1 MRDLEDDP
9 ELRANINLYKDD
21 DIMAELESK
30 MQSMGLDEVEPSQLS
45 KDLNKGTAKVAG
57 QEREIKSAVRKTAI
71 GKAKA
76 YQMEKERQK
85 SEALYKASLN
95 MREEVDDD
103 SDWESVEED
112 APAIKLEE
120 LLGNLQIK
128 DDEEENPE
136 EEKVQ
141 SVDEDKE

>member
-1 MRDLEDDP
+1 
-9 ELRANINLYKDD
+9 
-21 DIMAELESK
+21 MAELESK
-30 MQSMGLDEVEPSQLS
+30 MQKMGLDDVAASQLS
-45 KDLNKGTAKVAG
+45 KDLDKGTANVGG
-57 QEREIKSAVRKTAI
+57 QERQIKSAVRKTAI

-95 MREEVDDD
+95 MRDELDDD

-128 DDEEENPE
+128 DDDEVEENQE

-141 SVDEDKE
+141 SGDEEN